1 MSLTAEQIAFRKTV
15 LGGSDAN
22 ILMSGDN
29 DKIFALWQ
37 EKRGEKESDD
47 LSDVLPVQ
55 MGIWT
60 EAFNRIWFT
69 KTTGRSVVAAGDQ
82 RICFEQPFMG
92 CTLDGLTDGGKSVWE
107 AKHVSAFFKDEE
119 VVQKYIPQLTH
130 NMIVCGLDRAT
141 LSVFFGNHK
150 HAVFEFEMDVDYA
163 KQLIEAETIFWDA
176 VLSGVEPVI
185 RAVKYDGPVDK
196 KVDMTGNNE
205 WADLA
210 ATFLA
215 NKDAA
220 SKFDKAKDSL
230 KKMIPDDAAEA
241 FGHGIAAKRSKT
253 GSLTIK
259 ETK

>member
-1 MSLTAEQIAFRKTV
+1 MSLTLEQIAFRKTV

-29 DKIFALWQ
+29 DKIFRLWQ
-37 EKRGEKESDD
+37 EKRGEKEHED

-60 EAFNRIWFT
+60 EAFNRVWFT
-69 KTTGRSVVAAGDQ
+69 KSTGRNVAASGDQ
-82 RICFEQPFMG
+82 RICFENPFMG
-92 CTLDGLTDGGKSVWE
+92 CTLDGLTDDGQSVWE
-107 AKHVSAFFKDEE
+107 AKHVSAFWKDEE
-119 VVQKYIPQLTH
+119 VIQKYIPQLTH
-130 NMIVCGLDRAT
+130 NMIVCNLTRAT

-150 HAVFEFEMDVDYA
+150 HSVFEFELDPDYA
-163 KQLIEAETIFWDA
+163 RELIEAETLFWDC

-185 RAVKYDGPVDK
+185 RAVKYEGPVEK

-210 ATFLA
+210 STFIE

-220 SKFDKAKDSL
+220 SKFDKAKDAL
-230 KKMIPDDAAEA
+230 KKLIPDDAVEA
-241 FGHGIAAKRSKT
+241 FGHGISAKRSKT

>member
-1 MSLTAEQIAFRKTV
+1 MSLTSEQIAFRKTV

-29 DKIFALWQ
+29 EKIFRLWQ
-37 EKRGEKESDD
+37 EKRGEKEHED

-60 EAFNRIWFT
+60 EAFNRTWFT
-69 KTTGRSVVAAGDQ
+69 KTTGRNVLASGDQ
-82 RICFEQPFMG
+82 RICLDHPFMG
-92 CTLDGLTDGGKSVWE
+92 CTLDGLTDGGDAVWE
-107 AKHVSAFFKDEE
+107 AKHVSAFWKDEE
-119 VVQKYIPQLTH
+119 VIQKYIPQLTH
-130 NMIVCGLDRAT
+130 NMIVCDVKKAV

-150 HAVFEFEMDVDYA
+150 HSVFEFELDLGYA
-163 KQLIEAETIFWDA
+163 EELIAVEEQFWDC
-176 VLSGVEPVI
+176 VLEGMEPVI

-210 ATFLA
+210 ATFSA
-215 NKDAA
+215 NKEAA
-220 SKFDKAKDSL
+220 GKFDKAKEGI
-230 KKMIPDDAAEA
+230 KKLVPDDAVEA
-241 FGHGIAAKRSKT
+241 FGHGISAKRSKT

>member
-1 MSLTAEQIAFRKTV
+1 MSLTSEQIAFRKTV

-29 DKIFALWQ
+29 EKIFRLWQ
-37 EKRGEKESDD
+37 EKRGEKEPDD

-55 MGIWT
+55 MGVWT
-60 EAFNRIWFT
+60 EAFNRVWFT
-69 KTTGRSVVAAGDQ
+69 RTTNRNVLAAGDQ
-82 RICFEQPFMG
+82 RICLDYPFMG
-92 CTLDGLTDGGKSVWE
+92 CTLDGLTDGGKAVWE
-107 AKHVSAFFKDEE
+107 AKHVSAFAKDEE
-119 VVQKYIPQLTH
+119 VIQKYIPQLTH
-130 NMIVCGLDRAT
+130 NMIVCDVKNAV

-150 HAVFEFEMDVDYA
+150 HSVFEFELDPDYA
-163 KQLIEAETIFWDA
+163 RDLIEAETLFWDC
-176 VLSGVEPVI
+176 VLSGAEPVI

-210 ATFLA
+210 ATFAA

-220 SKFDKAKDSL
+220 GKFDKAKEGIKAL
-230 KKMIPDDAAEA
+230 VPPDAVEA

-259 ETK
+259 EMK